1 MTLDN
6 FKVET
11 SITTSIQTIL
21 IDTYITDMASINYYN
36 TSLTDTSNA
45 RQEIKFEISIYYET
59 IGPATEYR
67 LRRAPCGK
75 LPQRQ
80 VLTMEFELFTS

>member
-59 IGPATEYR
+59 IGPATKYR
-67 LRRAPCGK
+67 LRRGPRGK